1 MARYT
6 TTVKTICESLIDP
19 QKYADYL
26 TLDSI
31 VDNAVPKI
39 FDYTIGLDFPEAD
52 IEKQILIEYFNREIA
67 FETVGYWKMKMRS
80 LLIKNKEKYNNIY
93 ALFSKDKVNMFDDVD
108 TIETREKTSSDNGTL
123 SSTNTTSATSEN
135 TVSSES
141 VDQYSETPQNGLASV
156 REGQYLTTADI
167 KNDTGTNSTTGSTS
181 SSSNQSSENSGSE
194 NETVKRSGRSGGK
207 IGAEIIEEYG
217 KNMATLS
224 SVILDD
230 VAPLFLAIY

>member
-19 QKYADYL
+19 QQYSDYL
-26 TLDSI
+26 TLDNI

-39 FDYTIGLDFPEAD
+39 FDYTIGLKFPEAD

-93 ALFSKDKVNMFDDVD
+93 ALFSKDNVNMFDDVD
-108 TIETREKTSSDNGTL
+108 TVETREKTSSDNGTL
-123 SSTNTTSATSEN
+123 SSTNTTTATNEN

-141 VDQYSETPQNGLASV
+141 VDQYSETPQNGLAGV
-156 REGQYLTTADI
+156 REGQYLTTADV
-167 KNDTGTNSTTGSTS
+167 KTDTGTNTTTGSTS
-181 SSSNQSSENSGSE
+181 SSSEQSSGNSGSE
-194 NETVKRSGRSGGK
+194 NETTKRSGRSGGR
-207 IGAEIIEEYG
+207 IGAEIMEEYG

>member
-19 QKYADYL
+19 QQYSDYL
-26 TLDSI
+26 TLDNI

-39 FDYTIGLDFPEAD
+39 FDYTIGLKFPEAD

-80 LLIKNKEKYNNIY
+80 LLIKNREKYNNIY
-93 ALFSKDKVNMFDDVD
+93 ALFAKDNVNMFDDVD
-108 TIETREKTSSDNGTL
+108 TVETREKTSSDNGTL
-123 SSTNTTSATSEN
+123 SSTNTTTATNEN

-141 VDQYSETPQNGLASV
+141 VDQYSETPQNGLTGV

-167 KNDTGTNSTTGSTS
+167 KTDTGTNNTTGSTS
-181 SSSNQSSENSGSE
+181 SSSEQSSGNSGSE
-194 NETVKRSGRSGGK
+194 NETVKRSGRSGGRV
-207 IGAEIIEEYG
+207 GAEIMEEYG

>member
-19 QKYADYL
+19 QQYGDYL

-39 FDYTIGLDFPEAD
+39 FDYTIGLNFPEAD

-93 ALFSKDKVNMFDDVD
+93 ALFSKDNVNMFNDVD
-108 TIETREKTSSDNGTL
+108 TLETREKTSSDNGTL
-123 SSTNTTSATSEN
+123 SSTNTTTATSEN

-141 VDQYSETPQNGLASV
+141 VDQYSETPQNGLTGV

-167 KNDTGTNSTTGSTS
+167 KNDTGTNTTTGSTS
-181 SSSNQSSENSGSE
+181 SSSNQSSGNSGSE
-194 NETVKRSGRSGGK
+194 SETVKRSGRSGGR
-207 IGAEIIEEYG
+207 IGAEIMEEYG

-224 SVILDD
+224 SVIIDD

>member
-19 QKYADYL
+19 QKYADY
-26 TLDSI
+26 TTIDSI

-39 FDYTIGLDFPEAD
+39 FDYTIGLKFPEAD

-80 LLIKNKEKYNNIY
+80 LLIKNREKYNNIY
-93 ALFSKDKVNMFDDVD
+93 ALFSKNNVSMFDDVD
-108 TIETREKTSSDNGTL
+108 TLETREKTSSDNGTL
-123 SSTNTTSATSEN
+123 SSTNTTTATNEN

-141 VDQYSETPQNGLASV
+141 VDQYSETPQNGLTGV

-167 KNDTGTNSTTGSTS
+167 KNDTGTNTTTGSTS
-181 SSSNQSSENSGSE
+181 SSSNQSSGNSGSE
-194 NETVKRSGRSGGK
+194 NETVKRSGRSGGR
-207 IGAEIIEEYG
+207 IGAEIMEEYG

>member
-6 TTVKTICESLIDP
+6 TTVKTICESLIDT
-19 QKYADYL
+19 QQYRDYL

-39 FDYTIGLDFPEAD
+39 FDYTSGLKFPEAD

-93 ALFSKDKVNMFDDVD
+93 ALFAKDNVNMFDDVD

-123 SSTNTTSATSEN
+123 SSTNTTTATNES

-141 VDQYSETPQNGLASV
+141 VDQYSETPQNGLAAV
-156 REGQYLTTADI
+156 RAGQYLTTADI
-167 KNDTGTNSTTGSTS
+167 KTDTGTNNTTGSTS
-181 SSSNQSSENSGSE
+181 SSSEQSSGNSGSE

-207 IGAEIIEEYG
+207 IGAEIMEEYG

>member
-19 QKYADYL
+19 QKYADY
-26 TLDSI
+26 TTIDSI

-39 FDYTIGLDFPEAD
+39 FDYTIGLKFPEAD

-123 SSTNTTSATSEN
+123 SSTNTTTATNEN

-141 VDQYSETPQNGLASV
+141 VDQYSETPQNGLTGV
-156 REGQYLTTADI
+156 REGQYL
-167 KNDTGTNSTTGSTS
+167 KNDTGTNTTTGSTS
-181 SSSNQSSENSGSE
+181 SSSEQSSGNSGSE
-194 NETVKRSGRSGGK
+194 NETVKRSGRSGGR
-207 IGAEIIEEYG
+207 IGAEMMEEYG

>member
-19 QKYADYL
+19 QQYGDYQ

-39 FDYTIGLDFPEAD
+39 FDYTIGLKFSEAE

-93 ALFSKDKVNMFDDVD
+93 ALFAKDNVSMFDDVD
-108 TIETREKTSSDNGTL
+108 TLETREKTSSDNGTL
-123 SSTNTTSATSEN
+123 SSTNTTTATNEN

-141 VDQYSETPQNGLASV
+141 VDQYSETPQNGLTGV

-167 KNDTGTNSTTGSTS
+167 KNDTGTNTTTGSTS
-181 SSSNQSSENSGSE
+181 SSSEQSSGNSGSE

-207 IGAEIIEEYG
+207 IGAEIMEEYG

>member
-6 TTVKTICESLIDP
+6 TTVKTICESLID
-19 QKYADYL
+19 QQQYGDYL

-39 FDYTIGLDFPEAD
+39 FDYTIGLNFHEAD

-93 ALFSKDKVNMFDDVD
+93 ALFSKDKVNMLDEAD

-123 SSTNTTSATSEN
+123 SSTNTTTATNEN
-135 TVSSES
+135 TVACEA
-141 VDQYSETPQNGLASV
+141 VDQYSETPQNGLAGV
-156 REGQYLTTADI
+156 RDGQYLTTADI
-167 KNDTGTNSTTGSTS
+167 KNDTGTNTTTGSTS
-181 SSSNQSSENSGSE
+181 SSSEQSSGNSGSE
-194 NETVKRSGRSGGK
+194 NETVKRSGRSGGR
-207 IGAEIIEEYG
+207 IGAEIMEEYG
-217 KNMATLS
+217 KNMATLL